1 MVLHKDKLKLEIDAD
16 MSLFYL
22 AARLEA
28 SSQGDDRVIDVL
40 GKEFDCTHAASQR
53 KVGGRYGLA

>member
-1 MVLHKDKLKLEIDAD
+1 MVLRKDKLELEIAAD

-28 SSQGDDRVIDVL
+28 PSRGDDRVVDVL
-40 GKEFDCTHAASQR
+40 GREFDCTHAASQR